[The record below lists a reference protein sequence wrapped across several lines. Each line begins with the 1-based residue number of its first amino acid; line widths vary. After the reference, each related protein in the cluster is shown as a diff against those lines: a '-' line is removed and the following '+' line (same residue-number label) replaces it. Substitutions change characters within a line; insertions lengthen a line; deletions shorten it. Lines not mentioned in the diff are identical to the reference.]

1 MKELGFE
8 KKTIHVPKAWR
19 KSHENEKQWCYVRG
33 DGEESKKRII
43 LGDEFDLVRL
53 CLTGNSGGTQ
63 KRD

>member
-8 KKTIHVPKAWR
+8 KKTIHVPKEWR
-19 KSHENEKQWCYVRG
+19 TPHENEKQWCYVRG
-33 DGEESKKRII
+33 ESKRRIF
-43 LGDEFDLVRL
+43 LGDDFDLVRL